1 MKAYR
6 TILVFFAL
14 FFCGS
19 SISYGQQLMADSCG
33 VDVNPLLNKYEIQFI
48 DSLIFHP
55 YSTKRATVDPKNGIE
70 FESKRIAFYSC
81 TINSNTKGNGVIT
94 KQQFFNLIK
103 PTPTGHAGVGLIKFT
118 EAEINNSGGF
128 DAVIIIDC
136 LSFNKTDREKL
147 MSKILESG
155 K

>member
-1 MKAYR
+1 MKVYR
-6 TILVFFAL
+6 TILAFLAL
-14 FFCGS
+14 FFCEP
-19 SISYGQQLMADSCG
+19 SISYGQQLMVDSCG

-48 DSLIFHP
+48 DSFIFHP
-55 YSTKRATVDPKNGIE
+55 YSTKKVTVDPKNGFE

-103 PTPTGHAGVGLIKFT
+103 PAPTGHAGMGLIKFT
-118 EAEINNSGGF
+118 EAEIKNSGGF

-147 MSKILESG
+147 ILKISEFSK
-155 K
+155 